1 MWRRS
6 RSTRAIYPDL
16 SGHSPVAIHIRARKT
31 FPLEEN
37 MSPKAIK
44 SLIDMFG
51 VEHGV
56 QILNLFTAPED
67 EDIILQAQ
75 SSIRNRPKELLRDVT
90 LPREIPLN
98 Q

>member
-1 MWRRS
+1 
-6 RSTRAIYPDL
+6 
-16 SGHSPVAIHIRARKT
+16 
-31 FPLEEN
+31 

-75 SSIRNRPKELLRDVT
+75 SSIRNRPKELIRDVT

-98 Q
+98 P

>member
-1 MWRRS
+1 
-6 RSTRAIYPDL
+6 
-16 SGHSPVAIHIRARKT
+16 
-31 FPLEEN
+31 

>member
-1 MWRRS
+1 
-6 RSTRAIYPDL
+6 
-16 SGHSPVAIHIRARKT
+16 
-31 FPLEEN
+31 
-37 MSPKAIK
+37 MSPKAIQ

-67 EDIILQAQ
+67 DDIVLQAKQ
-75 SSIRNRPKELLRDVT
+75 TSSIRQRPRELLRDVT

-98 Q
+98 K

>member
-1 MWRRS
+1 V
-6 RSTRAIYPDL
+6 
-16 SGHSPVAIHIRARKT
+16 GHIPQKNARNQYFLANPLLRLLKRVRKT
-31 FPLEEN
+31 FPLEEK

-67 EDIILQAQ
+67 DDIQLQA
-75 SSIRNRPKELLRDVT
+75 SSIRQRPSELIRDVT
-90 LPREIPLN
+90 LPREIPMTK
-98 Q
+98 

>member
-1 MWRRS
+1 MRLE
-6 RSTRAIYPDL
+6 TT
-16 SGHSPVAIHIRARKT
+16 ARKT
-31 FPLEEN
+31 FPLEEK
-37 MSPKAIK
+37 MSPKAIQ

-67 EDIILQAQ
+67 DDIVLQAQ
-75 SSIRNRPKELLRDVT
+75 QTSSIRQRPKELIRDVT

-98 Q
+98 K

>member
-1 MWRRS
+1 
-6 RSTRAIYPDL
+6 
-16 SGHSPVAIHIRARKT
+16 
-31 FPLEEN
+31 

-98 Q
+98 P